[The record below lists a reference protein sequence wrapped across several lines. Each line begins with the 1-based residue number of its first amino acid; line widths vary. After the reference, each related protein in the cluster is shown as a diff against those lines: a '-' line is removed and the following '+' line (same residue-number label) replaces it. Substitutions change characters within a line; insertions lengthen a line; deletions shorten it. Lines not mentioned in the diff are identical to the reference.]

1 MLFYDILTT
10 SRDRFQPLRDF
21 RSLDGSEW
29 RFHNDSL
36 ETQKVQALHVAHMTS
51 GTDLF
56 APDTFTSLFPLS
68 PSLYSKVETADC
80 KSAVKAM
87 IVVHTARS
95 YSQIST
101 ADRSVTPRSVAIAT
115 QRKLTDVNPRAVAR
129 RARAH
134 THTHTQKMNVRMCV

>member
-1 MLFYDILTT
+1 M
-10 SRDRFQPLRDF
+10 SDF

-29 RFHNDSL
+29 QLPNDSL
-36 ETQKVQALHVAHMTS
+36 ETQKVQALHVAQMTS
-51 GTDLF
+51 GSENNLF

-68 PSLYSKVETADC
+68 PSLYSKVETVDC

-101 ADRSVTPRSVAIAT
+101 ADRSVTPRSVANSKSRLAE
-115 QRKLTDVNPRAVAR
+115 QVSPSR
-129 RARAH
+129 H
-134 THTHTQKMNVRMCV
+134 TETHIFL